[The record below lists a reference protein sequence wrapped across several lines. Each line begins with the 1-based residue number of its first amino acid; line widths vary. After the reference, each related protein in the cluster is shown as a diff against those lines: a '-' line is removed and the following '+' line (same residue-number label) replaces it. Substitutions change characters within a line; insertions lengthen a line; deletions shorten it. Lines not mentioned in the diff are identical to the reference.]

1 MCGGGGGFF
10 GILRLKSSYLY
21 LFGIQIAL
29 AWGIKRNTPVLP
41 KAVSENHIKENLE
54 ALHVNLDEDDMKA
67 IENIGIRHR
76 YLMQAWM
83 FKPEEVPENYWDGEE
98 WLNNNL
104 RIASWVKF
112 IAQHAI
118 IVRVFFN
125 FRAAINFCV
134 FFLIYWKENLRFCQ
148 STSRAWK
155 KYISYFNLSS

>member
-1 MCGGGGGFF
+1 MYRFFSFFNAFFVGGGGRGDFF

-83 FKPEEVPENYWDGEE
+83 FQPEEVPENYWDGEE
-98 WLNNNL
+98 
-104 RIASWVKF
+104 
-112 IAQHAI
+112 
-118 IVRVFFN
+118 
-125 FRAAINFCV
+125 
-134 FFLIYWKENLRFCQ
+134 
-148 STSRAWK
+148 
-155 KYISYFNLSS
+155 